1 MILYPDI
8 YVKNVLKINEE
19 IIKANSIKAL
29 LLDVDN
35 TIMYYNKTTI
45 DGLEEWIKQ
54 MKALGIK
61 LCILSNNNN
70 KEKVRKLANIL
81 DIPFIYFAMKP
92 FKSGFKR
99 AAKMLGIDIKNIG
112 VVGDQIFTDIL
123 GANRMHMVSI
133 LTKPLEK
140 RDFLV
145 TKVKRPFENAIIKGY
160 LKGGSNK
167 DVSK

>member
-8 YVKNVLKINEE
+8 YIKNVLEINED
-19 IIKANSIKAL
+19 IIKSKEIKAL

-35 TIMYYNKTTI
+35 TLMHYNKTTI
-45 DGLEEWIKQ
+45 EGLEEWIKQ

-70 KEKVRKLANIL
+70 KEKVGKLANIL
-81 DIPFIYFAMKP
+81 DIPFICFAKKP
-92 FKSGFKR
+92 MKSGFKR
-99 AAKMLGIDIKNIG
+99 AIKMLEIDAKNIG

-145 TKVKRPFENAIIKGY
+145 TKIKRPFENAVIKGY
-160 LKGGSNK
+160 LKRGSNK
-167 DVSK
+167 HVSK